1 MTATKTQKKSTKV
14 NSFVVQ
20 KYIFI
25 AVLLLIPIVNWALF
39 WLTVNISS
47 IGLAFQD
54 QRTGVFTWRNFKD
67 FWDIISKQDGELYI
81 ALINTFKYF
90 FIGLFITTPLSLIVA
105 YFIYKKIAWHRF
117 FLIVFYLPCIISGL
131 VMVKVYTEFLLP
143 NGPLSQL
150 FNLSIPP
157 EGMFARSTSATPAII
172 VYTIWTG
179 IGGGNMLLFIG
190 AMSRVPIEV
199 LESAK
204 LEGCGPFREI
214 VSIIAPLIWPTIST
228 MIILSFTGIFGAS
241 GPILLFGTDGKFKTM
256 TLSFWIFKQ
265 VYGIGEFGGSGSYN
279 LVSAT
284 GLCFTLV
291 GVPIILLTHWLVE
304 KVPSVEY

>member
-1 MTATKTQKKSTKV
+1 
-14 NSFVVQ
+14 
-20 KYIFI
+20 
-25 AVLLLIPIVNWALF
+25 
-39 WLTVNISS
+39 
-47 IGLAFQD
+47 
-54 QRTGVFTWRNFKD
+54 
-67 FWDIISKQDGELYI
+67 
-81 ALINTFKYF
+81 
-90 FIGLFITTPLSLIVA
+90 
-105 YFIYKKIAWHRF
+105 
-117 FLIVFYLPCIISGL
+117 
-131 VMVKVYTEFLLP
+131 MVKVYTEFLLP
-143 NGPLSQL
+143 NGPLAQL
-150 FNLSIPP
+150 FDLTIPP
-157 EGMFARSTSATPAII
+157 EGMFARSSTATPAII

-241 GPILLFGTDGKFKTM
+241 GPILLFGTDGNYKTM

-265 VYGIGEFGGSGSYN
+265 VYGTGDLGGSGSYN

-291 GVPIILLTHWLVE
+291 GVPIILFTHWLVE